1 MSTLIGYKGTRE
13 YVSPTEPKLCGG
25 FLITRIGEMTL
36 QSECKIDE
44 PEQSG
49 QKVIGVISGKGIVTV
64 RSTDYAIR
72 GNQVCLVRP
81 NEAFSI
87 ACDGEEPVRCFYIS
101 FGFSGKMPVEG
112 LSDAFRELFVEGPF
126 RQTAGSVEIQ
136 NLYGRIVR
144 ELLSAD
150 EFSGRM
156 LALNVEQML
165 LLICRSFA
173 LSSEK
178 FNTSDDDGEGNI
190 VERIIGLLEAN
201 CGTLK
206 NLSELS
212 NMLGYSYPYLSHVF
226 TRRMGKS
233 IKEYYQQLLF
243 ERAVEMLKSD
253 MSITQISDQL
263 GYQAIHSF
271 SRAFSNHYGV
281 SPSRYID
288 SVKRTANKDK
298 KAKSGGAK

>member
-1 MSTLIGYKGTRE
+1 
-13 YVSPTEPKLCGG
+13 
-25 FLITRIGEMTL
+25 
-36 QSECKIDE
+36 
-44 PEQSG
+44 
-49 QKVIGVISGKGIVTV
+49 
-64 RSTDYAIR
+64 
-72 GNQVCLVRP
+72 
-81 NEAFSI
+81 
-87 ACDGEEPVRCFYIS
+87 
-101 FGFSGKMPVEG
+101 
-112 LSDAFRELFVEGPF
+112 
-126 RQTAGSVEIQ
+126 
-136 NLYGRIVR
+136 
-144 ELLSAD
+144 
-150 EFSGRM
+150 M
-156 LALNVEQML
+156 LALNLEQML
-165 LLICRSFA
+165 LLICRGFA

-178 FNTSDDDGEGNI
+178 FSSGDEMGEGNI

-288 SVKRTANKDK
+288 SVKRTGKDK

>member
-13 YVSPTEPKLCGG
+13 YVSPTEPKLCGA
-25 FLITRIGEMTL
+25 FLLSRLGELTL

-49 QKVIGVISGKGIVTV
+49 QKIIGVIAGKGTVTV
-64 RSTDYAIR
+64 RSTEYPIR
-72 GNQVCLVRP
+72 ANQVCLVRP

-101 FGFSGKMPVEG
+101 FGFSGQMSVEG
-112 LSDAFRELFVEGPF
+112 LPEMFRELFVEGPF
-126 RQTAGSVEIQ
+126 RYTTGSVEIH
-136 NLYGRIVR
+136 NLFGRIAR

-150 EFSGRM
+150 EFSTRM

-178 FNTSDDDGEGNI
+178 FQNHEEMGEGNI

-288 SVKRTANKDK
+288 SVKRANKERR
-298 KAKSGGAK
+298 AKSGGAK

>member
-1 MSTLIGYKGTRE
+1 MSSQNQGKVLRE
-13 YVSPTEPKLCGG
+13 YVSPTEPKVCGG
-25 FLITRIGEMTL
+25 FLIHRIGEIILNT
-36 QSECKIDE
+36 ECKIDE
-44 PEQSG
+44 PEQGG
-49 QKVIGVISGKGIVTV
+49 QKIIGVITGKGTMTV
-64 RSTDYAIR
+64 RSAEYAFR
-72 GNQVCLVRP
+72 GNQVFLVRP

-87 ACDGEEPVRCFYIS
+87 VGDAEEPVRCFYIS
-101 FGFSGKMPVEG
+101 FGFSGKHPVDG
-112 LSDAFRELFVEGPF
+112 LSDLFRELFVEGPV
-126 RQTAGSVEIQ
+126 RQTTGSVEIQ
-136 NLYGRIVR
+136 NLYGRVVR
-144 ELLSAD
+144 ELLSTD
-150 EFSGRM
+150 EFSDRM

-165 LLICRSFA
+165 LLICRNFA

-178 FNTSDDDGEGNI
+178 FRQSDEGGESNI

-226 TRRMGKS
+226 TRRMGQS

-243 ERAVEMLKSD
+243 ERAVEMLQSD

-281 SPSRYID
+281 SPSRYIE
-288 SVKRTANKDK
+288 STKRTAHRDK
-298 KAKSGGAK
+298 KPKRGA

>member
-1 MSTLIGYKGTRE
+1 MSTSTGNKNMRE

-36 QSECKIDE
+36 QPECKIDE

-49 QKVIGVISGKGIVTV
+49 QKVIGVIAGKGVVTV

-101 FGFSGKMPVEG
+101 FGFSGKTPVDGIAEA
-112 LSDAFRELFVEGPF
+112 LRELFVEGPF
-126 RQTAGSVEIQ
+126 RQTSGSVEIQ

-144 ELLSAD
+144 ELLSTD

-156 LALNVEQML
+156 IALNMEQML
-165 LLICRSFA
+165 VLIGRSFA
-173 LSSEK
+173 LSSEN
-178 FNTSDDDGEGNI
+178 FAGAEEGGEGNI

-206 NLSELS
+206 NLTELS

-243 ERAVEMLKSD
+243 ERAVELLKSD

-288 SVKRTANKDK
+288 SVKRTVNKDK
-298 KAKSGGAK
+298 KAKFGGAK